1 MSEELMSYNMNDEL
15 NEAAGLYAAF
25 YPQSHYQARK
35 LAFVAGAAWKA
46 KQLAKYH
53 NTPAQLKD
61 NPGPDRG
68 KMPFSIHEAM
78 TAAKYFESQ
87 AYFNKWLKEM
97 TATEQVQITQM
108 LGEFAALTLGYTLE
122 DVLASDNIGSFEMS
136 DGSRTLAIP
145 INDVRSAFKEVL

>member
-1 MSEELMSYNMNDEL
+1 MNNEL

-25 YPQSHYQARK
+25 YPESDYEARK
-35 LAFVAGAAWKA
+35 LAFMAGAAWRTN
-46 KQLAKYH
+46 QLTKYH

-68 KMPFSIHEAM
+68 NMPFSLHEAM
-78 TAAKYFESQ
+78 TASKYFESQ

-108 LGEFAALTLGYTLE
+108 LGEFAALTCGYTLE
-122 DVLASDNIGSFEMS
+122 DILASGNIGFFEMS